1 MSRPGFPVVLSA
13 PSGGGKDTVAAA
25 LLREVP
31 ELVKS
36 RSTTTR
42 APRPGEADGRE
53 YEFITREAFDR
64 RVGEGAFAEWAEVHA
79 NRYGTDKGFVRETCA
94 AGRCPLL
101 LIDVQGGAAMK
112 AFDPRTLLVFL
123 MPHALEELER
133 RLKARETDTPE
144 ALETRLGNA
153 RREIAAALGY
163 DYTIVNQELGPA
175 IGQVRQVIQR
185 ELELR

>member
-1 MSRPGFPVVLSA
+1 MVLSA

-25 LLREVP
+25 LLRTLP
-31 ELVKS
+31 ALVKS

-42 APRPGEADGRE
+42 APRPGEAAGRE
-53 YEFITREAFDR
+53 YEFISAEEFSR
-64 RVGEGAFAEWAEVHA
+64 RDKAGGFAEWAEVHA
-79 NRYGTDKGFVRETCA
+79 NRYGTDQAFVRETCA
-94 AGRCPLL
+94 SGRCPLL
-101 LIDVQGGAAMK
+101 LIDVQGGAAMRR
-112 AFDPRTLLVFL
+112 FDPRTLLIFL

-153 RREIAAALGY
+153 RREIAAALQY
-163 DYTIVNQELGPA
+163 DYTVVNQELDLA

-185 ELELR
+185 ELDHR